1 MSEDKDQALA
11 IDVRLK
17 ASDSSSHPRAV
28 NYSNV
33 GVAQGI
39 AYVDFGFIEPVLL
52 AAAAK
57 TTKDG
62 QAAVKQIEGQ
72 LITRVAMGVDVLGR
86 LQHQIQRTLSRLQMV
101 SGDRVIRRNLG
112 RS

>member
-1 MSEDKDQALA
+1 MSEAKDQALA

-17 ASDSSSHPRAV
+17 SSDSSSHPRAV

-52 AAAAK
+52 AAVAK

-62 QAAVKQIEGQ
+62 QA
-72 LITRVAMGVDVLGR
+72 
-86 LQHQIQRTLSRLQMV
+86 LSNKLKV
-101 SGDRVIRRNLG
+101 N
-112 RS
+112 